1 MGVKLIQAPNDR
13 GALGTLLALLI
24 GSFAVGLIR
33 AWQLLGATH
42 QGCTTP
48 FIKRLRR
55 PAAPTD
61 AAPAAGGAVEAG
73 GVAATARASTDGG

>member
-1 MGVKLIQAPNDR
+1 
-13 GALGTLLALLI
+13 LLALLI
-24 GSFAVGLIR
+24 GTFAVGLIR

-42 QGCTTP
+42 QGCTTQ

-61 AAPAAGGAVEAG
+61 SG
-73 GVAATARASTDGG
+73 GVAATARPSTDGG